1 MGLLPEDIEEDEE
14 LENDIEEQEEV
25 QEEPTEYEID
35 FKTGQLTGNIVK
47 GLEAIKTWIYLAL
60 RVTRYKHTIFSWAY
74 GNEIDAIIG
83 CGYERD
89 LLESEIE
96 RVVTECLLENEYI
109 TDVDSFEFE
118 FSGSRLAASFNVHT
132 LYGDLEESIEE
143 EYAA

>member
-14 LENDIEEQEEV
+14 LENDIEEQEEA
-25 QEEPTEYEID
+25 TEYEID

-96 RVVTECLLENEYI
+96 RAVTECLLENEYI